1 VPKSPAGGNCSFWV
15 RRVAVPAA
23 FQSGRGLPQS
33 TTLARLLTR
42 WVMTARFWTAEAL
55 CRFGNKTGEPDG
67 CRIQQQAGIA
77 VFWDAEGLVTLHSK
91 AVGDSHPY
99 PHFLVLYFRGGFALA
114 CGVNGGVVGPARV
127 CRWRCLR
134 LAGAGAVVSLLNQ
147 VRAWSILKPSPN
159 VCAPGGPSPVR
170 AMNPPSIATR
180 MLACC
185 TVSRLLAGYFPVS
198 FF

>member
-1 VPKSPAGGNCSFWV
+1 MRASRRCCLRWLRGGRVEAFVGSAGSEFHEVVDCGRPLALLKLNVRAGRTPKLPA
-15 RRVAVPAA
+15 
-23 FQSGRGLPQS
+23 SGHGS
-33 TTLARLLTR
+33 SAD
-42 WVMTARFWTAEAL
+42 AL
-55 CRFGNKTGEPDG
+55 G
-67 CRIQQQAGIA
+67 A
-77 VFWDAEGLVTLHSK
+77 VTLDSK
-91 AVGDSHPY
+91 AVADSHPY

-114 CGVNGGVVGPARV
+114 CGVNGGVVGPSRV

-134 LAGAGAVVSLLNQ
+134 LVGAVALVSLLNQ